1 MMSRAFAV
9 LLTFALAS
17 TVGGGWIYDGTGRV
31 SSDADAVGRAQPLRS
46 DAPWTDHRRQ
56 EWERALPAS
65 HEPLSGFDD
74 PCFTVRVKAQQ
85 GLYGYPADIFP
96 GMVPE
101 SVIGDD
107 GADSPSLFRGLREV
121 VCRERPHL
129 QFLRSSFDWAAQGSL
144 ASTHRV
150 DVLCSVI
157 APPPV
162 AMDSAY
168 GRLREMTCNPPPRS
182 GVQSLS
188 LSFTCEGRLIGL
200 QEGDAENGLLSDL
213 VRLML
218 FMEQRHHA
226 STTTL
231 RDQCGELDGLTG
243 HFRSNAV
250 IAGL

>member
-1 MMSRAFAV
+1 MISRVVAV
-9 LLTFALAS
+9 LLTVALAS
-17 TVGGGWIYDGTGRV
+17 TVGGAWIYDGTGRGG
-31 SSDADAVGRAQPLRS
+31 SDADAVGRVQPLRS
-46 DAPWTDHRRQ
+46 DAPWADHRRQ

-65 HEPLSGFDD
+65 HEPLQGFDD

-85 GLYGYPADIFP
+85 GLYGYPADLFP

-107 GADSPSLFRGLREV
+107 DADSPSLFRGLREV

-144 ASTHRV
+144 ASAHRV

-157 APPPV
+157 EPPPV
-162 AMDSAY
+162 AKDSAY
-168 GRLREMTCNPPPRS
+168 SMLREMTCNPPPRP

-200 QEGDAENGLLSDL
+200 QKGDAADGSVSDL

-226 STTTL
+226 AATAL
-231 RDQCGELDGLTG
+231 RDRCGELDGLTG
-243 HFRSNAV
+243 HWRRG
-250 IAGL
+250 AGSAAL

>member
-1 MMSRAFAV
+1 MISRVVAV
-9 LLTFALAS
+9 LLTVALAS
-17 TVGGGWIYDGTGRV
+17 TVGGAWIYDGTGRGG
-31 SSDADAVGRAQPLRS
+31 SDADAVGRAQPLRS
-46 DAPWTDHRRQ
+46 DAPWADHRRQ

-85 GLYGYPADIFP
+85 GLYGYPADLFP

-101 SVIGDD
+101 SAIGDD
-107 GADSPSLFRGLREV
+107 DAGSPSLLRGLREV

-129 QFLRSSFDWAAQGSL
+129 QFLRSSLDRAAQGSR
-144 ASTHRV
+144 ASSHRV

-157 APPPV
+157 EPPPV
-162 AMDSAY
+162 ATDSAY
-168 GRLREMTCNPPPRS
+168 SILREMICNPPPRP
-182 GVQSLS
+182 GMQALS

-200 QEGDAENGLLSDL
+200 QKGDAADGSVSDL

-226 STTTL
+226 STTAL
-231 RDQCGELDGLTG
+231 RVQCGELDGLTG
-243 HFRSNAV
+243 HWRRG
-250 IAGL
+250 AGPAAL